1 MIKCR
6 RQGGCSGTGKES
18 VRRTGM
24 SGNSGASRIKHLA
37 RGLSLVISMSVL
49 LTSCSASAA
58 AVQTGS
64 TGQNPLQIQEVNG
77 ESTSGV
83 NGRTLQPVS
92 AESVSVVID
101 NVIAAETQAGKSIED
116 LKNAVVIHVDSSRAL
131 IKGTAAD
138 LVKDKPSLS
147 AYLRGESMY
156 VPASFMEET
165 YNLTLT
171 YSDLFDKLR
180 IKNSAGNTMTLT
192 EEELDSVYADNDII
206 YYLPLRKVAEWN
218 NLQIFYDDGL
228 VTLSET
234 KDLLDSKQDEA
245 LIRQLRKQLTGV
257 QVVGSEEKLRSLIS
271 SNDAE
276 YYGGYY
282 AGFGFDE
289 GVMIE
294 WEMDM
299 PLMAVPSEESVAQ
312 AAPTTAPAMNE
323 AVRKNT
329 AGDTA
334 NSGSAAGTGAVSD
347 EERVFTTESKDAAN
361 DADEYSTTN
370 IQVQGVDEAD
380 VVKTDGEFIYQ
391 VNKDRILIISA
402 ADPKAMKVVNK
413 LDLDRPDGFSPIEMY
428 VDGDRLIVIG
438 TAYTSLVPTPRVSVK
453 SEVATDSAPA
463 REIISPDYYYY
474 GYESAVT
481 TMLVYDMTDKANL
494 KLVRE
499 TEIEGYYK
507 TSRKIDNAV
516 YLIANQSV
524 FSNRYYA
531 QPPVVPA
538 GKNEEIAAGQKN
550 QAISENPENLE
561 KADVEDLGIA
571 AAYRDSAETG
581 EGFKPVNYGNTY
593 YFPGAFRPE
602 YMIVAGVDVEDTT
615 RKVSVQTILDSGD
628 NVYASGNYL
637 YIATG
642 RYRNSYWSE
651 YSQSTDIHRFS
662 LNNGEVQYI
671 DKGKVNGTVL
681 NQFSMDQHDSY
692 FRIATTSNDENW
704 MSSNN
709 LYVLNGDMK
718 VVGTLEDLAPGEQI
732 YSVRFMGERA
742 YVVTFKTVDPL
753 FVIDLKDPTK
763 PNVLGALKIP
773 GYSDYLHPY
782 DENHIIGFGKNT
794 VEYKNNWGG
803 TESVTAYYQGMKVAL
818 FDVTDVTNPKEL
830 YKEEIGDRGTES
842 ELLYNHKALLFS
854 RERELLAFPVTV
866 MTVPESAKTGSL
878 KSDSL
883 AYGQFEFQG
892 AYVYRLNLEDGFQL
906 RGRITHISADEYKK
920 AGSYWYGSDSNIERL
935 LYIKNALFALSADC
949 ISAADLNAENIPEL
963 GRLKLN

>member
-6 RQGGCSGTGKES
+6 RQGVGSGNGKES
-18 VRRTGM
+18 SRSAGM
-24 SGNSGASRIKHLA
+24 SGNSGASRFRHLA
-37 RGLSLVISMSVL
+37 RGLALVISMSVL

-64 TGQNPLQIQEVNG
+64 TGQNPLQIQEVNAG
-77 ESTSGV
+77 SNSDA
-83 NGRTLQPVS
+83 NGRTLRPVS

-101 NVIAAETQAGKSIED
+101 NVIAAEAQTGKSIED

-156 VPASFMEET
+156 VPASFMEDT

-180 IKNSAGNTMTLT
+180 IKNSAGKTMTLT
-192 EEELDSVYADNDII
+192 EEELDAVYADNDII

-245 LIRQLRKQLTGV
+245 LIRQVRKQLTGV

-282 AGFGFDE
+282 NGFGFDD
-289 GVMIE
+289 GIMIE
-294 WEMDM
+294 WEMDV

-312 AAPTTAPAMNE
+312 AAPTTAPA
-323 AVRKNT
+323 ARQADQDVAR
-329 AGDTA
+329 DTA
-334 NSGSAAGTGAVSD
+334 NSGTSAGTGMANDAEV
-347 EERVFTTESKDAAN
+347 VYTTESKAAA
-361 DADEYSTTN
+361 DTDEYSTTN

-463 REIISPDYYYY
+463 REIISPDYHYY

-481 TMLVYDMTDKANL
+481 TMLVYDMADKTNL
-494 KLVRE
+494 KLIRE
-499 TEIEGYYK
+499 TEIEGYYT

-524 FSNRYYA
+524 FSSRYYA
-531 QPPVVPA
+531 LPPVTVSA
-538 GKNEEIAAGQKN
+538 DAVKNEETAVAQEK
-550 QAISENPENLE
+550 QENLE
-561 KADVEDLGIA
+561 NTAAEDLGIS
-571 AAYRDSAETG
+571 AAYRDSAEAG
-581 EGFKPVNYGNTY
+581 EGFKPVDYGNMY

-628 NVYASGNYL
+628 NIYASGNYL
-637 YIATG
+637 YIATE
-642 RYRNSYWSE
+642 RYRNSYWSD

-681 NQFSMDQHDSY
+681 NQFSMDQYDSY

-866 MTVPESAKTGSL
+866 MTVPESTKTGSL

-935 LYIKNALFALSADC
+935 LYIKNALFALSKDC
-949 ISAADLNAENIPEL
+949 VSAADLNAENIPEL